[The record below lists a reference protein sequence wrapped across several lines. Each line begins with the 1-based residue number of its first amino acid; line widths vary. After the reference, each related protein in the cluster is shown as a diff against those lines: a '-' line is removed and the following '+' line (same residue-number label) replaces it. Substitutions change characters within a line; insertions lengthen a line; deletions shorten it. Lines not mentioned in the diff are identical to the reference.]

1 MSSLFRDPSRKSKE
15 RMADDRRRQCKDSRD
30 LSWFSA
36 HSSLSFAM
44 AVEKVTQG
52 KRGSI
57 KHLLISHHDPA
68 KGALFTVTAARQPVA
83 LDLFEVAS

>member
-1 MSSLFRDPSRKSKE
+1 
-15 RMADDRRRQCKDSRD
+15 
-30 LSWFSA
+30 
-36 HSSLSFAM
+36 M